1 MESRK
6 ILVLTKDTPFGES
19 DIREKLRLSV
29 GITAGYKEHTVDFV
43 LMDDAVYLI
52 MLTDETPGIS
62 KFVKS
67 FNFNKSRIFVDS
79 DSLTLRNID
88 PDSVPG
94 PFQLIDREKLGELLK
109 ESDLTISL

>member
-1 MESRK
+1 MESRR
-6 ILVLTKDTPFGES
+6 ILVLSKDTPFGES

-52 MLTDETPGIS
+52 MVTGETPGIA

-67 FNFNKSRIFVDS
+67 FSFNKSRIFIDS

-88 PDSVPG
+88 PDSVPE
-94 PFQLIDREKLGELLK
+94 PFKIIDRNKLSELMK

>member
-1 MESRK
+1 MESKR

-43 LMDDAVYLI
+43 LMDDAVYLVMI
-52 MLTDETPGIS
+52 TDGTPGVS
-62 KFVKS
+62 MFVKS
-67 FNFNKSRIFVDS
+67 FSFNKSRIFVDS
-79 DSLTLRNID
+79 DSLTLRNIE
-88 PDSVPG
+88 PDSVPE
-94 PFQLIDREKLGELLK
+94 PFRVIDRDKLGELMK